1 LSLSLLHDMR
11 DFWRREER
19 DVRLVLYQVL
29 ATGPEAGIIEVC
41 GAGGGGAIVVRQ
53 KSHLFCSV

>member
-1 LSLSLLHDMR
+1 MSLSLLHDMR

-41 GAGGGGAIVVRQ
+41 GDGGAIVVRQ